1 MLFEKIVFATD
12 FSRVSE
18 GARDY
23 VLRFREVGTQ
33 EVILVHVLDVTEMRS
48 VLAEPSG
55 MVTPSGEFD
64 RDVMRRF
71 RRNAE
76 EKLEALVVQLED
88 AGFRVRPYLVDGIPW
103 REIVKIAAAE
113 KADCIVMGSH
123 GRSNVVQMFLGSV
136 TENVIGHAHQPILVV
151 RREAVLGNRWWEAE
165 E

>member
-12 FSRVSE
+12 FSRVSD
-18 GARDY
+18 GALDY
-23 VLRFREVGTQ
+23 VLKFREVGSK
-33 EVILVHVLDVTEMRS
+33 EVVLVHVLDVTEMRS
-48 VLAEPSG
+48 VVAQPSG

-64 RDVMRRF
+64 REVMKRF

-88 AGFRVRPYLVDGIPW
+88 AGFQVRPHLIDGIPW

-136 TENVIGHAHQPILVV
+136 TENVIGHAHQPIFVV
-151 RREAVLGNRWWEAE
+151 RREAVLENRWWETAE
-165 E
+165 